1 MTTKLIG
8 YECGKDEHD
17 IRREFMS
24 KFNAL
29 SENDR
34 KSIVIQENFQNE
46 FKLAL
51 TQLEVDKTKRQK
63 ERFEHNLKAFLE
75 DPKGVLNEFDE
86 LRRGALDLGELLISY
101 GIAKTTIKRNK
112 GKGVLVGK
120 GTIGEHT
127 RSNFKVTAT
136 IGKHTLEMEV
146 AGSNDKRDK
155 ERSMIMVAAIL
166 AKKIANI
173 T

>member
-8 YECGKDEHD
+8 YEYGKNEHD
-17 IRREFMS
+17 IRREFLT
-24 KFNAL
+24 KFKDL
-29 SENDR
+29 PENDR
-34 KSIVIQENFQNE
+34 KSIVIQEAFQSE

-51 TQLEVDKTKRQK
+51 TKLEIDNAKRQK

-75 DPKGVLNEFDE
+75 DPKGVLNELDE
-86 LRRGALDLGELLISY
+86 LRRGTWDLGELLISY

-127 RSNFKVTAT
+127 MSNFKVTAT
-136 IGKHTLEMEV
+136 IGKHTLEMEI
-146 AGSNDKRDK
+146 AGSNDKLDK
-155 ERSMIMVAAIL
+155 ERSMTMVAAIL
-166 AKKIANI
+166 ANNIANNA
-173 T
+173 